1 MATSGSPHYSSRSPR
16 ERERQTIPAVPPY
29 TEEEERWL
37 KNKFGDEYHFLKFVG
52 LDIRRTDDRYAG
64 RRFLRKIRN
73 GELSLDIFES
83 EASYSGSSTEDDS
96 SETSTGSDTETTA
109 ETESTVTDNDRHEAD
124 NYVLTTRNP
133 IICHKLPGGAAYN
146 TDWIWSTMSNVHVAN
161 HQSWFKTYTP
171 FDGRTEEGVEIIG
184 AGTVELPVETN
195 KGVGILTLRNVVH
208 IPSAKA
214 NTLMTMGP
222 GAQYGIEADFAK
234 SRGRV
239 FLDREKKTWA
249 FLDSPSGRFLR
260 LRLVGQADIG
270 SSLSREDYVLR
281 ATLSNNQVFRLAK
294 KVLDEEIQQLYDLT
308 LSPRVSS
315 D

>member
-1 MATSGSPHYSSRSPR
+1 MAGTSPHYSSRSSPR
-16 ERERQTIPAVPPY
+16 ERERQSSTAVPPY

-52 LDIRRTDDRYAG
+52 LDIRRTEERHAG

-83 EASYSGSSTEDDS
+83 EASYNGSSTEDDS

-109 ETESTVTDNDRHEAD
+109 ETESTVTDNDRYEAD

-133 IICHKLPGGAAYN
+133 IICHKLPSGAAYN

-214 NTLMTMGP
+214 NTIMTMGP
-222 GAQYGIEADFAK
+222 GAQYGMEADFGK
-234 SRGRV
+234 SRGRI
-239 FLDREKKTWA
+239 FLDRDKKTWA

-281 ATLSNNQVFRLAK
+281 ATLSNNQVFRMAK

-308 LSPRVSS
+308 ISSRGSS

>member
-1 MATSGSPHYSSRSPR
+1 MATSPHYSRSPR
-16 ERERQTIPAVPPY
+16 ERERQLSTTVPPY

-37 KNKFGDEYHFLKFVG
+37 KKKFGDEYHFLRFVG
-52 LDIRRTDDRYAG
+52 LDIRRADDRYAG

-96 SETSTGSDTETTA
+96 SETSTGSDTETTT
-109 ETESTVTDNDRHEAD
+109 ETESTVTDNERYGAD
-124 NYVLTTRNP
+124 DYVLTTRNP
-133 IICHKLPGGAAYN
+133 IICHKLPSGGAYN

-161 HQSWFKTYTP
+161 HLSWFKTYTS
-171 FDGRTEEGVEIIG
+171 FDGRTEEGLEIIG

-195 KGVGILTLRNVVH
+195 KGVGIITLRNVVH
-208 IPSAKA
+208 IPSAKC

-222 GAQYGIEADFAK
+222 GAQYGMEADFSK
-234 SRGRV
+234 SRGRI
-239 FLDREKKTWA
+239 FLDRERKAWA

-260 LRLVGQADIG
+260 LRLVGQADIE

-281 ATLSNNQVFRLAK
+281 ATLSNSQVFHLAK

-308 LSPRVSS
+308 LPRGISP